1 MTGWL
6 KSGEEGNP
14 IYADNGMVGNEKS
27 NEEVDKVSV
36 AEEEEF
42 KSSGKELGHIPMAM
56 GGGQDPKTVS
66 CSRDTEYFII
76 IQSVGNGP
84 CEEMGNGNG

>member
-1 MTGWL
+1 MKGFNWPCLRHFRIVTGWL

-36 AEEEEF
+36 AEEEEEF
-42 KSSGKELGHIPMAM
+42 K
-56 GGGQDPKTVS
+56 
-66 CSRDTEYFII
+66 
-76 IQSVGNGP
+76 
-84 CEEMGNGNG
+84 